1 MKRVSAAVCSAI
13 GSRLVYQTDW
23 QIASKLKPKEL
34 RIKVAAAGVNFAD
47 LLKTRGQYQEKADP
61 PFVPGN
67 ELAGEVCEIGEG
79 VSNYALGD
87 RVICLNRGGAYASET
102 IADASAC
109 LKLPSDKPS
118 VDLCEAA
125 ALLVNYG
132 TAHLALTSRRVLDAA
147 PPKLSRRP
155 SPSHACGL
163 SASSCCFAC
172 LSSPPPTPA
181 TR

>member
-1 MKRVSAAVCSAI
+1 M
-13 GSRLVYQTDW
+13 
-23 QIASKLKPKEL
+23 
-34 RIKVAAAGVNFAD
+34 
-47 LLKTRGQYQEKADP
+47 
-61 PFVPGN
+61 PGN

-79 VSNYALGD
+79 VSSYALGD

-132 TAHLALTSRRVLDAA
+132 TAHLALTSRAQMQPGESLLVTAA
-147 PPKLSRRP
+147 AGGVSR
-155 SPSHACGL
+155 SISVTCTLAHAG
-163 SASSCCFAC
+163 SASASA
-172 LSSPPPTPA
+172 
-181 TR
+181 